1 MCSGKSGCE
10 CSAGAREGTLL
21 ASVLLEALVT
31 LTGCVVGR
39 DMGTSTLAVHLIKC
53 LKLLYVFLLKK
64 CQCLSERQEG
74 MTKLLLSDMFRHQIK
89 QSATFLN

>member
-1 MCSGKSGCE
+1 MCFEKSGCE
-10 CSAGAREGTLL
+10 CSAGAGEGPLL
-21 ASVLLEALVT
+21 ASMLLQALIT
-31 LTGCVVGR
+31 LTGSIVGR

-64 CQCLSERQEG
+64 CQSISERQEG
-74 MTKLLLSDMFRHQIK
+74 MTKLLLSDMFRHEIK

>member
-10 CSAGAREGTLL
+10 CSAGAREGALL
-21 ASVLLEALVT
+21 ASVLLEALIT
-31 LTGCVVGR
+31 LTGSMVGR

-64 CQCLSERQEG
+64 CQYLNERQEG

>member
-1 MCSGKSGCE
+1 MCFGKSGCE
-10 CSAGAREGTLL
+10 YSAEAREGALL
-21 ASVLLEALVT
+21 ASLLLQALIT
-31 LTGCVVGR
+31 LTGNIVGR
-39 DMGTSTLAVHLIKC
+39 DTSTSTLAVHLIKC

-89 QSATFLN
+89 QSAAFLN